1 MRTVTIVKTLTIS
14 DFKNIRR
21 DSLLN
26 WMVVMPFFIAFL
38 VRWLIPKLGN
48 AVSPYIPV
56 EVFNMLMVSYFFVLL
71 IPAMFGAVVGFVLLD
86 EKDDNTLTA
95 LQVTP
100 LPLEGYLLYR
110 VATPMVLSVI
120 FTLVCIPI
128 ANLMTVPVL
137 PLIPVAAL
145 ASMEAPI
152 VALYMASFAKNKV
165 QGFALMKFLGIFFIV
180 PLAAYLF
187 VQSEWQLLAGILPT
201 YWPLKCFWVLAE
213 GSSAYWGYLAVGF
226 LVHVGLLAVFLKQFA
241 AVMHRG
247 AV

>member
-1 MRTVTIVKTLTIS
+1 MVLVKTLTIS

-38 VRWLIPKLGN
+38 VRWLIPKL
-48 AVSPYIPV
+48 APFVSSFIPL
-56 EVFNMLMVSYFFVLL
+56 EVFNVLMVSYFFVLL
-71 IPAMFGAVVGFVLLD
+71 IPGMFGAVIGFVLLD
-86 EKDDNTLTA
+86 ERDDNTLTA

-100 LPLEGYLLYR
+100 LSLGGYLLYR
-110 VATPMVLSVI
+110 VATPMVLSVV
-120 FTLVCIPI
+120 FTLICIPI

-137 PLIPVAAL
+137 PLIPVTVL

-152 VALYMASFAKNKV
+152 VALYLASFAKNKV
-165 QGFALMKFLGIFFIV
+165 QGFALMKFLGVFFIV
-180 PLAAYLF
+180 PLIAYVF
-187 VQSEWQLLAGILPT
+187 VQSNWQLLVGILPT

-226 LVHVGLLAVFLKQFA
+226 LVHIGVLAVFMRRFT
-241 AVMHRG
+241 AVMHKG
-247 AV
+247 AL